1 MERIEK
7 VLEEFGVQYEWYKRK
22 DGVYYG
28 FVEFWTSIANQYIVV
43 EIYYDGTE
51 IDFVNKFIEHAIK
64 YDVDDEVAF
73 FARTRGKNG
82 IPESIRKILDDCQE
96 AKDTLMAIADKLNK
110 AMEKRVGLKTFAITY
125 EEIHRE
131 TVLIE
136 AESLDKAI
144 EKVEEYNANVGFD
157 ADEISE
163 VTIEKSKYANE
174 DGTAT
179 KEQLRNCWT
188 LEGE

>member
-1 MERIEK
+1 MERVKK
-7 VLEEFGVQYEWYKRK
+7 VLEDFGVQYEWKEQ
-22 DGVYYG
+22 DNGVYSSL
-28 FVEFWTSIANQYIVV
+28 VEFWTDTANQDICV
-43 EIYYDGTE
+43 ELNFDGTAE
-51 IDFVNKFIEHAIK
+51 DYVSKFIEYADS
-64 YDVDDEVAF
+64 YDVDEEVEIF
-73 FARTRGKNG
+73 VESRGKRGVPN
-82 IPESIRKILDDCQE
+82 SIRVLLDDCQE
-96 AKDTLMAIADKLNK
+96 AKDTLMAIADKLDK

-144 EKVEEYNANVGFD
+144 EKVEEYDANVGFD

-163 VTIEKSKYANE
+163 VTIDKSKYANE

-179 KEQLRNCWT
+179 KEQLSNCWI
-188 LEGE
+188 LEDD